1 MKIKIIGLLAL
12 LCLGFILLLQS
23 CGDDEVQPMLNP
35 ADFELEVGTPTTVN
49 VIGTVVDEN
58 NNPVSD
64 AQVVS
69 GSITTTT
76 NTQGIFVLENAP
88 AFTDF
93 GTITVKKQGYFD
105 GSRSFIPVDGDNQV
119 KIMMLTRN
127 TAGSFNAGSAG
138 PVSNEGVTVD
148 FSGAAF
154 SANGTAYSGTVTV
167 SMNYID
173 PTDPDMEEQMPGM
186 LIGTTGEQMGIL
198 TTYGMVNVEM
208 EDDAGNKVDIAD
220 GSSATI
226 KYPIANAQLATAPE
240 TIDLWSYDEKGY
252 WVKEG
257 VATRQGN
264 EYVGEVTHFSW
275 SNVDV
280 MSRFTRIRGQVKNRN
295 GEPAGG
301 VWVQISNNGIEIERF
316 STNALGFFSGI
327 TPSDSANTITVFS
340 ECADGSTQELYTQ
353 SIGPLNPG
361 ETIDFPDIEIA
372 NESVAIISGTLVD
385 CENNVVTDGYVIV
398 NGIVVVLA
406 DEDGQFE
413 EVTTCFSN
421 TITIAPYINDPWQ
434 AGEQVNVFINDNSI
448 DLGNVPVCVQAG
460 ENEVI
465 DIDGNKY
472 PVVTIGNQQ
481 WMAENLRT
489 TKYNDGEAIP
499 LMEDFMDWRFTENAA
514 MAYYDFDSNN
524 LATYGYLY
532 NYYAVAKKNLCPQ
545 GWHIPTIQEWETLR
559 DALGDN
565 AGGKLKSET
574 GWDPPNTGATNDFG
588 FNALPGGYRDVGGGY
603 VNKGRNALFWA
614 ADLKEGARP
623 QAYVLSYNFDF
634 FSVNNQTERE
644 GLSCRCIKD

>member
-1 MKIKIIGLLAL
+1 MKIKIIGLLAI

-23 CGDDEVQPMLNP
+23 CGDDKVEP
-35 ADFELEVGTPTTVN
+35 ALDPTDFELEVGTPTN
-49 VIGTVVDEN
+49 IDVIGMVVDEN
-58 NNPVSD
+58 DNPVAD
-64 AQVVS
+64 AEVMA
-69 GSITTTT
+69 GSKSTTT
-76 NTQGIFVLENAP
+76 NTQGVFVFENAP

-138 PVSNEGVTVD
+138 PVTNEGVTVD
-148 FSGAAF
+148 FSGTAF
-154 SANGTAYSGTVTV
+154 SANGTAYTGTVTV

-186 LIGTTGEQMGIL
+186 LIGTTGEQSGIL

-208 EDDAGNKVDIAD
+208 EDDAGNKVQIAD

-226 KYPIANAQLATAPE
+226 KYPIASAQLATAPE

-275 SNVDV
+275 VNVDV
-280 MSRFTRIRGQVKNRN
+280 MSAPTRIRGQVKNKN

-327 TPSDSANTITVFS
+327 TPSETSNTITVLS

-361 ETIDFPDIEIA
+361 ETIDFPDIEIP

-385 CENNVVTDGYVIV
+385 CENNVVTSGYVIV
-398 NGIVVVLA
+398 NGIVLLA
-406 DEDGQFE
+406 DEDGQF

-434 AGEQVNVFINDNSI
+434 AGEQVNVFINDNSK

-499 LMEDFMDWRFTENAA
+499 LIEDNTQWFNATTGA
-514 MAYYDFDSNN
+514 MAIYNNENSN
-524 LATYGYLY
+524 LDKYGRLY
-532 NYYAVAKKNLCPQ
+532 NFYAVETGKLCPQ
-545 GWHIPTIQEWETLR
+545 GWHIPTGDEWNALSEL
-559 DALGDN
+559 LGDN
-565 AGGKLKSET
+565 DGGKLKSLT
-574 GWDPPNTGATNDFG
+574 GWDAPNSGASNETGFS
-588 FNALPGGYRDVGGGY
+588 ALPGGQR
-603 VNKGRNALFWA
+603 KGNGFYEFEGKNAFYWA
-614 ADLKEGARP
+614 STETNFRP
-623 QAYVLSYNFDF
+623 DNRVLSNQFDF
-634 FSVNNQTERE
+634 ISSGNQAEKRE